1 MSLSNM
7 SLLPLELLSSGVTP
21 VVNDGPNNR
30 MVSEN
35 PFIEYVPASPK
46 AIARR
51 LAAVYD
57 RPDAVARSLAMS
69 KSVADVNWHD
79 SGEQF
84 VNAFERGMRG

>member
-7 SLLPLELLSSGVTP
+7 SLLPLELMSSGVTP

-30 MVSEN
+30 MVSDN
-35 PFIEYVPASPK
+35 PNIEYVQASPM

-51 LAAVYD
+51 LAEIIN
-57 RPDAVARSLAMS
+57 RPDGVQRSIAMS
-69 KSVADVNWHD
+69 ESVASVDWSQ

-84 VNAFERGMRG
+84 TAAFERAMRG